1 MDAQAARPYSRR
13 TFLVDRAF
21 QLKYTAIM
29 VGVGATITLIF
40 GMMMY
45 QAHVDATQLMGLP
58 DSAQQLI
65 ISRYDERL
73 MYIVAGIAV
82 AMSSALAIFGV
93 LVTHRVAGPV
103 YIIGR
108 YVQTLGEGQF
118 PVMRPLRRADELK
131 SFFRLFQEAVDQIR
145 SRESSDLA
153 ALDAALGQLEGF
165 CARTP
170 DAAGALGTALV
181 NLKSVRDRKRAAL
194 NAANPTP
201 AATAVVP
208 APAPAA

>member
-1 MDAQAARPYSRR
+1 MDAQAARHYSRR
-13 TFLVDRAF
+13 TFLVDRSF

-45 QAHVDATQLMGLP
+45 QAHVDATRLMGLP
-58 DSAQQLI
+58 DATQQLV

-73 MYIVAGIAV
+73 LYIVMGIAA
-82 AMSSALAIFGV
+82 AMGSALAIFGV
-93 LVTHRVAGPV
+93 LVTHRIAGPI

-108 YVQTLGEGQF
+108 YVQTLGDGQF
-118 PVMRPLRRADELK
+118 PVMRPLRQGDELK
-131 SFFRLFQEAVDQIR
+131 AFFRTFQEAVDQIR
-145 SRESSDLA
+145 GRESSEVA
-153 ALDAALGQLEGF
+153 ALDSALSQLEGY

-170 DAAGALGTALV
+170 DAAGTLGTALV

-194 NAANPTP
+194 DAANPTP
-201 AATAVVP
+201 GA
-208 APAPAA
+208 APARPA